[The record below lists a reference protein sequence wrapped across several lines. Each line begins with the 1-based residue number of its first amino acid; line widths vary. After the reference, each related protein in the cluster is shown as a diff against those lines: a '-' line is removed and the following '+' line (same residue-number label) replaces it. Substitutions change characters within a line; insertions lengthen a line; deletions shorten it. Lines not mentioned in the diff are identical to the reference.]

1 MCAFTCLIS
10 AAVHYGMG
18 THVGLL
24 DVEQITHGVLMI
36 LIGQSCIAL
45 AMGLSKC
52 AVAIFLMRIVT
63 KTW

>member
-1 MCAFTCLIS
+1 MCAFACLIS
-10 AAVHYGMG
+10 ASVHYGMG
-18 THVGLL
+18 THVDQL
-24 DVEQITHGVLMI
+24 DIEQITHGILML

-52 AVAIFLMRIVT
+52 AVAIFLMRIVN